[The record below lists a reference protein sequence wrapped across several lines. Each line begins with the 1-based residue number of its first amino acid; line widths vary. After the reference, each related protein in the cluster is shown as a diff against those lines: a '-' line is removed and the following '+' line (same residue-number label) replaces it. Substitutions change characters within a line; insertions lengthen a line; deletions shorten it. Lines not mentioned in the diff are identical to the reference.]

1 MSTQNLTDDVK
12 KRSAWSIAMGVLTAV
27 LGVFLIL
34 YPFATAMITTV
45 LLGWILILVG
55 IAQFVFALHTQTV
68 GNFFLKILLGILY
81 AIAGIA
87 LAFLPI
93 EGVIVLTGVLGTLLL
108 IQAGMLTVTAF
119 QMKPLDGWGWYLAD
133 AIASLLLGI
142 SDLRKV
148 AQQLYVGNRHA
159 SRRCRTC
166 GRHLQDHDCRKDPEW
181 CRTAWTICWRTSLVP
196 RTDPRLRATKD
207 LRAASSRAVQ
217 SVSRSARGSH
227 GSDRTTRN
235 PSIGTQHTE

>member
-1 MSTQNLTDDVK
+1 MSTQSITDDVK
-12 KRSAWSIAMGVLTAV
+12 KRSAWSIAMGVLIAV
-27 LGVFLIL
+27 LGVFLII

-81 AIAGIA
+81 AIAGLA
-87 LAFLPI
+87 LPFLPI

-142 SDLRKV
+142 LIFVKWPNSSMWAIGTLVGV
-148 AQQLYVGNRHA
+148 AVLVGGISRVMIAAKIRSGAGQLGRYVGGPA
-159 SRRCRTC
+159 
-166 GRHLQDHDCRKDPEW
+166 
-181 CRTAWTICWRTSLVP
+181 
-196 RTDPRLRATKD
+196 
-207 LRAASSRAVQ
+207 
-217 SVSRSARGSH
+217 
-227 GSDRTTRN
+227 
-235 PSIGTQHTE
+235 

>member
-1 MSTQNLTDDVK
+1 MSTQSVTDDVK
-12 KRSAWSIAMGVLTAV
+12 KRSAWSIAMGILTAV

-55 IAQFVFALHTQTV
+55 IAQLVFALHTQTV
-68 GNFFLKILLGILY
+68 GNFFLKVLLGILY
-81 AIAGIA
+81 AIAGLA

-119 QMKPLDGWGWYLAD
+119 QMKPLDGWGWFLAD

-142 SDLRKV
+142 LIFVKWPNSSMWAIGTLVGV
-148 AQQLYVGNRHA
+148 AVLVGGISRVMIAGKIRSGAGQLGRYVGGPA
-159 SRRCRTC
+159 
-166 GRHLQDHDCRKDPEW
+166 
-181 CRTAWTICWRTSLVP
+181 
-196 RTDPRLRATKD
+196 
-207 LRAASSRAVQ
+207 
-217 SVSRSARGSH
+217 
-227 GSDRTTRN
+227 
-235 PSIGTQHTE
+235 

>member
-1 MSTQNLTDDVK
+1 MSTQSITDDVK

-68 GNFFLKILLGILY
+68 GNFFLKVLLGILY
-81 AIAGIA
+81 AIAGLA

-108 IQAGMLTVTAF
+108 IQAGLLTVTAF

-133 AIASLLLGI
+133 AIASLLLGVLI
-142 SDLRKV
+142 FIKWPNS
-148 AQQLYVGNRHA
+148 
-159 SRRCRTC
+159 
-166 GRHLQDHDCRKDPEW
+166 
-181 CRTAWTICWRTSLVP
+181 SLW
-196 RTDPRLRATKD
+196 A
-207 LRAASSRAVQ
+207 
-217 SVSRSARGSH
+217 
-227 GSDRTTRN
+227 
-235 PSIGTQHTE
+235 IGTLVGVAVLMGGISRIMIAAKIRSGAGQVERYIGGPA

>member
-1 MSTQNLTDDVK
+1 MSSQSLTNDVK

-45 LLGWILILVG
+45 LLGWILVLVG
-55 IAQFVFALHTQTV
+55 VAQFVFALHTQTI

-81 AIAGIA
+81 VVAGLA

-108 IQAGMLTVTAF
+108 VQAGLLTVTAF

-133 AIASLLLGI
+133 AIASLLLGVLI
-142 SDLRKV
+142 FVKWPNS
-148 AQQLYVGNRHA
+148 
-159 SRRCRTC
+159 
-166 GRHLQDHDCRKDPEW
+166 
-181 CRTAWTICWRTSLVP
+181 SLW
-196 RTDPRLRATKD
+196 A
-207 LRAASSRAVQ
+207 
-217 SVSRSARGSH
+217 
-227 GSDRTTRN
+227 
-235 PSIGTQHTE
+235 IGTLVGVAVLIGGISRIMIAAKIRSGAGQVERYIGGPA

>member
-1 MSTQNLTDDVK
+1 MSTQSLTYDVK
-12 KRSAWSIAMGVLTAV
+12 KRSGWSMAMGVLTAV
-27 LGVFLIL
+27 LGVFLII

-68 GNFFLKILLGILY
+68 GNFFLKVLLGILY
-81 AIAGIA
+81 AIAGLA

-119 QMKPLDGWGWYLAD
+119 QMKPLDGWGWFLAD

-142 SDLRKV
+142 LIFVKWPNSSMWAIGTLVGV
-148 AQQLYVGNRHA
+148 AVLVGGISRIMLAAKIRSGAGQLGRYVGGPA
-159 SRRCRTC
+159 
-166 GRHLQDHDCRKDPEW
+166 
-181 CRTAWTICWRTSLVP
+181 
-196 RTDPRLRATKD
+196 
-207 LRAASSRAVQ
+207 
-217 SVSRSARGSH
+217 
-227 GSDRTTRN
+227 
-235 PSIGTQHTE
+235 

>member
-1 MSTQNLTDDVK
+1 MSAQSITDDVK

-55 IAQFVFALHTQTV
+55 VAQFVFALHTQTV

-81 AIAGIA
+81 VVAGIA

-108 IQAGMLTVTAF
+108 IQAGLLTVTAF

-133 AIASLLLGI
+133 AMASLLLGVLIFVKWPNSSMWAIGTLVGVAVLVGGI
-142 SDLRKV
+142 SRVMIAAKV
-148 AQQLYVGNRHA
+148 RSGAGQLGRYVGGPA
-159 SRRCRTC
+159 
-166 GRHLQDHDCRKDPEW
+166 
-181 CRTAWTICWRTSLVP
+181 
-196 RTDPRLRATKD
+196 
-207 LRAASSRAVQ
+207 
-217 SVSRSARGSH
+217 
-227 GSDRTTRN
+227 
-235 PSIGTQHTE
+235 